1 MAGPG
6 AHSSLGP
13 SSSHRWL
20 TCPGSVARTLGVVNR
35 DTPASLRGT
44 RGHEL
49 VELALRWRYAEDREG
64 RWDVLVD
71 DLRAWGR
78 DHPDATDFV
87 ELCGLA
93 EKCYWSVAAC
103 VDSLP
108 DDRQVLIE
116 QRVEVP
122 GTEGHVFGTADVIA
136 YSRTAGVVCVL
147 DHKFG
152 VQRVAVNDN
161 PQLKLYGLG
170 ALALVDP
177 EAEWVREVRTSIQQP
192 AYEPVQH
199 TATYTT
205 KEMLRFG
212 GWVSAKVE
220 AALDPA
226 APVRPGEAQC
236 RWCPVRDSCP
246 EHLDWRIRDWF
257 GSSGLEPAP
266 PSPGLDELDLRRHL
280 EARDRAARYVRAVDE
295 AARANADHL
304 PSGWEARTT
313 RRTRVC
319 KPAVLAD
326 RLTRAGYEPLETRV
340 KSLSRLRREVGPGL
354 DLLAGDALEVTE
366 SISVRACAEG

>member
-1 MAGPG
+1 MGVSSPQ
-6 AHSSLGP
+6 AHGHASLGP
-13 SSSHRWL
+13 SSAARW
-20 TCPGSVARTLGVVNR
+20 TACPGSVARSAGYHSP
-35 DTPASLRGT
+35 DSEASRRGT
-44 RGHEL
+44 RGHALAEA
-49 VELALRWRYAEDREG
+49 ALRFYFEGADFGDAVEQWHREY
-64 RWDVLVD
+64 
-71 DLRAWGR
+71 
-78 DHPDATDFV
+78 PDAEDFV
-87 ELCGLA
+87 ELCG
-93 EKCYWSVAAC
+93 VADEYVA
-103 VDSLP
+103 VVRDLVR
-108 DDRQVLIE
+108 DLGEGTRVLIE
-116 QRVEVP
+116 ERVVVP
-122 GTEGHVFGTADVIA
+122 GTEEHVWGTADCIVVNTRLGVLHVCD
-136 YSRTAGVVCVL
+136 YKAG
-147 DHKFG
+147 KG
-152 VQRVAVNDN
+152 VRVEARDN
-161 PQLKLYGLG
+161 LQLRLYALG
-170 ALALVDP
+170 ALNAIGPDADKVDGVWLHIVQPAFDGELVDSMT
-177 EAEWVREVRTSIQQP
+177 TSD
-192 AYEPVQH
+192 
-199 TATYTT
+199 
-205 KEMLRFG
+205 LRVFQ